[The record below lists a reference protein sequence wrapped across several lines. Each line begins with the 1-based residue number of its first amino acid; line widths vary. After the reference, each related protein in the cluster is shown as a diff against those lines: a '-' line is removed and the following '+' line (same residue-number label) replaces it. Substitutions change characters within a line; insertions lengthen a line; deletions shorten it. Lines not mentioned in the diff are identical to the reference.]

1 MLGKHGQQAR
11 GRVMTDLLTALAIA
25 LFVEGVAYA
34 LFPQG
39 MKKAMLHALTQPVSV
54 LRLTGLT
61 VALTG
66 VVLVWLIR
74 G

>member
-1 MLGKHGQQAR
+1 
-11 GRVMTDLLTALAIA
+11 MTDLLTAVAIA
-25 LFVEGVAYA
+25 LFIEGAAYA

-39 MKKAMLHALTQPVSV
+39 MKKAMLHVLAQPVSAV
-54 LRLTGLT
+54 RLTGLT

-66 VVLVWLIR
+66 VLLVWLIR